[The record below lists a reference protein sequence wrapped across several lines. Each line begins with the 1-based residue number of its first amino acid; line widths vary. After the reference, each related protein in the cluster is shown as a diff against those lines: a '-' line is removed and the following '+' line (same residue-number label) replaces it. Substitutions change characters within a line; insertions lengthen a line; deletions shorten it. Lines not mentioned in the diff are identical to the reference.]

1 MFSRFRFYSEKD
13 WFKVLTGFF
22 YHEDVRS
29 TKYRN
34 TVSRTA
40 GGKKMADNYEE
51 VIMGLILNAG
61 NAKSLAIEAY
71 RKARSG
77 QFDEADQLLKEADE
91 AMTEAHHLQTSMIQ
105 DEINGHATPMTL
117 LAVHAQDHTM
127 TAMTVVDLVKE
138 MVITIKEGK

>member
-1 MFSRFRFYSEKD
+1 
-13 WFKVLTGFF
+13 
-22 YHEDVRS
+22 
-29 TKYRN
+29 
-34 TVSRTA
+34 
-40 GGKKMADNYEE
+40 MADNYEE

-77 QFDEADQLLKEADE
+77 QFDEAEQLLKEADE
-91 AMTEAHHLQTSMIQ
+91 AMTQAHHLQTNMIQ
-105 DEINGHATPMTL
+105 DEVNGHATPMTL

>member
-1 MFSRFRFYSEKD
+1 
-13 WFKVLTGFF
+13 
-22 YHEDVRS
+22 
-29 TKYRN
+29 
-34 TVSRTA
+34 
-40 GGKKMADNYEE
+40 MADNYEE

>member
-1 MFSRFRFYSEKD
+1 
-13 WFKVLTGFF
+13 
-22 YHEDVRS
+22 
-29 TKYRN
+29 
-34 TVSRTA
+34 
-40 GGKKMADNYEE
+40 MADNYEE

-71 RKARSG
+71 RKARNG

-117 LAVHAQDHTM
+117 GCTCAGSHD
-127 TAMTVVDLVKE
+127 DSDDRR
-138 MVITIKEGK
+138 